1 MPQISSRLKVGLH
14 ISVSAVFY
22 APTELSG
29 PGGMH
34 REVIRATST
43 WYNKFPRYDTV
54 LVTVNPELYGMMRFR
69 VARVRQ
75 FISFIHSDVFYPCAL
90 VDWFVTDAGGPDYA
104 TCMWI
109 VRPEEIAGQRV
120 TSIIPLA
127 SIERACHLMPV
138 LGRTFLPVDFHFSET
153 LDAFRAY
160 YVNCNVDGHAHETI
174 L

>member
-104 TCMWI
+104 TYMWI
-109 VRPEEIAGQRV
+109 VRPEEVAGQRV

-160 YVNCNVDGHAHETI
+160 YVNCKVDGHAHETI